1 MLDVSLIIRIH
12 GLNGVNYKTSMKG
25 DKKNQITGKINVL
38 LLSGKIKKCGHTKM
52 RKFNIGKSKY
62 QLIAVSAGG
71 LIILRKQPW
80 GF

>member
-38 LLSGKIKKCGHTKM
+38 LLSGKIKKMWTYK
-52 RKFNIGKSKY
+52 N
-62 QLIAVSAGG
+62 A
-71 LIILRKQPW
+71 
-80 GF
+80 

>member
-1 MLDVSLIIRIH
+1 
-12 GLNGVNYKTSMKG
+12 
-25 DKKNQITGKINVL
+25 
-38 LLSGKIKKCGHTKM
+38 M